1 MVVAFNLFG
10 DIFFDFGS
18 VCIGIIGIVL
28 FVNLN
33 SERIFSSFFEFVY
46 GFASD
51 IYGKN
56 IVNFIV
62 TIWVGVMMFDFFGN
76 GDERF

>member
-1 MVVAFNLFG
+1 MVVVFNLFG
-10 DIFFDFGS
+10 DIFFDFGL

-33 SERIFSSFFEFVY
+33 LECIFLSFFEFVY
-46 GFASD
+46 GFVSD

-62 TIWVGVMMFDFFGN
+62 MIWVGVMMFDFFGN
-76 GDERF
+76 GDECF